1 MYFQRKGSKEALFR
15 EISFR
20 LNGEPVRVRVRSDQR
35 LIDLLRDTLGLRG
48 TKEGCGRGDCGSCT
62 VILNGLAVTSCLVLA
77 ATVEGAEILTV
88 ESLFRNGRL
97 DPLQEAFLEKGAV
110 QCGYCTPGLL
120 MSAKALLLENP
131 HPSLEEI
138 KIAVSGNLCRCTGYK
153 KIFEAIQLAAE
164 R

>member
-1 MYFQRKGSKEALFR
+1 M
-15 EISFR
+15 
-20 LNGEPVRVRVRSDQR
+20 
-35 LIDLLRDTLGLRG
+35 
-48 TKEGCGRGDCGSCT
+48 
-62 VILNGLAVTSCLVLA
+62 
-77 ATVEGAEILTV
+77 
-88 ESLFRNGRL
+88 
-97 DPLQEAFLEKGAV
+97 EKGAV

>member
-1 MYFQRKGSKEALFR
+1 MKGSKENLFR
-15 EISFR
+15 EISFK

-62 VILNGLAVTSCLVLA
+62 VILNGLAVTSCLILA
-77 ATVEGAEILTV
+77 VTVDGAEILTV
-88 ESLFRNGRL
+88 ESLFRNGKL

-120 MSAKALLLENP
+120 MSAKALLLENS

-138 KIAVSGNLCRCTGYK
+138 RIAISGNLCRCTGYK
-153 KIFEAIQLAAE
+153 KIFEAIQLVAGFE

>member
-1 MYFQRKGSKEALFR
+1 MKRSKEALFR
-15 EISFR
+15 EISFK

-77 ATVEGAEILTV
+77 VTVEGAEILTV
-88 ESLFRNGRL
+88 EGLSRNGRL
-97 DPLQEAFLEKGAV
+97 DPLQEAFLDKGAV

-138 KIAVSGNLCRCTGYK
+138 RIAISGNLCRCTGYK
-153 KIFEAIQLAAE
+153 KIFEAIQLASE